1 MIWKRK
7 FSFTELWVE
16 QPGGTFKNLDHAP
29 SLLENGGEKSDGKVS
44 CRPLYSYPLYGLE
57 QPSARVP
64 FWTIRIRTTAAVRSG
79 GGGQRDWAE
88 EEEQAEGIVNNN
100 SSAMVRV
107 KTMRQNT
114 EIWSQKIVFRP
125 T

>member
-44 CRPLYSYPLYGLE
+44 CRPLYSYPLYGLYSFVCVLIFDLIRNRVIKIYDMN
-57 QPSARVP
+57 SALYY
-64 FWTIRIRTTAAVRSG
+64 
-79 GGGQRDWAE
+79 
-88 EEEQAEGIVNNN
+88 
-100 SSAMVRV
+100 
-107 KTMRQNT
+107 KKRQ
-114 EIWSQKIVFRP
+114 SY
-125 T
+125 